1 MLDLFCF
8 VCLSSLFFDFFP
20 FSFYCS
26 AQNSSM
32 PLNIGSLDVP
42 VVMPMTAQFPYG
54 NPLPYPL
61 TPLTATPSGMSYNL
75 YNNLWNTNYI
85 YYYPYL
91 ANVGDEN
98 SLFRFSLAW

>member
-1 MLDLFCF
+1 
-8 VCLSSLFFDFFP
+8 
-20 FSFYCS
+20 
-26 AQNSSM
+26 
-32 PLNIGSLDVP
+32 
-42 VVMPMTAQFPYG
+42 MPMTAQFPYG

-61 TPLTATPSGMSYNL
+61 TTLTATPSGMSYNL